1 MATKKKAQQRGSTDL
16 IKEFQDYLLVERGLS
31 ENSIFAYSY
40 DIKKFLDYLQKF
52 QKGKAVGVVTSD
64 DIVAFLK
71 QQQEMNISTRSRAR
85 ELAALRQFFGY
96 LRDEGRVKVNPADK
110 VEPPEIRRTLPDY
123 LTVDEIR
130 SLFTVFDENDP
141 YEIRDR
147 AIFEMMYSSGLRISE
162 ACAMKMSDVD
172 LDNLMIAVR
181 GKGGRERLIPFGEQ
195 SKQVIDDYLTNS
207 REVILKDRDSE
218 YLFISKKGESLNRK
232 SVWRLLKKYISR
244 TGITKTVTPHTFR
257 HSFATHL
264 IENNAD
270 LRSVQELLGH
280 LDIAT
285 TQIYTHMAA
294 SQLKEVHRKHHPRG

>member
-1 MATKKKAQQRGSTDL
+1 MVAKQKPKENADL

-40 DIKKFLDYLQKF
+40 DIKKFLDFYAK
-52 QKGKAVGVVTSD
+52 KMKNKAIHATTPD

-71 QQQEMNISTRSRAR
+71 MQQDMNISTRSRAR

-96 LRDEGRVKVNPADK
+96 LRDEGRINVNPADK
-110 VEPPEIRRTLPDY
+110 VEPPEIKRNLPDY
-123 LTVDEIR
+123 LTVAEIHQ
-130 SLFTVFDENDP
+130 LFSVFDENDP

-162 ACAMKMSDVD
+162 ACTMKFSDVD
-172 LDNLMIAVR
+172 LKNLMIAVQ
-181 GKGGRERLIPFGEQ
+181 GKGGRERLIPFGQQ
-195 SKQVIDDYLTNS
+195 SKEIIEDYLINS
-207 REVILKDRDSE
+207 REVILRDRDSE
-218 YLFISKKGESLNRK
+218 FLFVSKKGEGLNRK

-285 TQIYTHMAA
+285 TQIYTHMAT
-294 SQLKEVHRKHHPRG
+294 SQLKEVHKKHHPRG

>member
-1 MATKKKAQQRGSTDL
+1 MATKKKAQRGAEDL

-40 DIKKFLDYLQKF
+40 DVKKFLDFLSKMP
-52 QKGKAVGVVTSD
+52 KAKSIHDVVPA
-64 DIVAFLK
+64 DIVSFLK
-71 QQQEMNISTRSRAR
+71 DQQSKNISTRSRAR
-85 ELAALRQFFGY
+85 ELAALRQFYGY
-96 LRDEGRVKVNPADK
+96 QRDAGRIKVNPADK
-110 VEPPEIRRTLPDY
+110 VEPPEITRSLPDY
-123 LTVDEIR
+123 LTVAEIK
-130 SLFTVFDENDP
+130 SLFSVFDENDP
-141 YEIRDR
+141 FEIRDR

-162 ACAMKMSDVD
+162 TCTMLYRDMDI
-172 LDNLMIAVR
+172 DNLMITVR

-195 SKQVIDDYLTNS
+195 SKQIIEDYLNHS
-207 REVILKDRDSE
+207 RELILKERKSE
-218 YLFISKKGESLNRK
+218 YMFISKKGEHLNRK
-232 SVWRLLKKYISR
+232 SVWRLLKKYIAR

-264 IENNAD
+264 LENNAD